1 VSTRIL
7 IAGVAVL
14 AVGGAVVAARQE
26 APPVSGQQ
34 VESKT
39 GVEPTTIQVDPEVDA
54 ELKRQVNLFEG
65 LLRQAVEHGGQR
77 LAQWASGIAPGV
89 RLEQASNP
97 VIQAVPLPDGS
108 LIFNVQVPEILQ
120 TAVMLFKDMQRPQP
134 GARPVSTLP
143 PGSGRVGG
151 TGVVPDD
158 RMAGRVPDPGLDPDR
173 RYSNYVR
180 ETLIDALL
188 EGSAVLQLRSGQWLT
203 VAASGVD
210 DAFVSSNPLYR
221 NPSRKLVLS
230 IKADDLLAFRRQDIS
245 RDEARSRIL
254 ERRF

>member
-1 VSTRIL
+1 L
-7 IAGVAVL
+7 IAGVAAL
-14 AVGGAVVAARQE
+14 AVGGSVVAARQE

-39 GVEPTTIQVDPEVDA
+39 GVEPTTIQVDAAAAA
-54 ELKRQVNLFEG
+54 ELKRQVTLFEG
-65 LLRQAVEHGGQR
+65 LLRQAVEQGGQR
-77 LAQWASGIAPGV
+77 LAQWAWGVAPGV
-89 RLEQASNP
+89 KLAQASNP
-97 VIQAVPLPDGS
+97 VIQTVPLPDGS
-108 LIFNVQVPEILQ
+108 LVFNVQVPEILQ
-120 TAVMLFKDMQRPQP
+120 TAVMLFVDMQRPQP
-134 GARPVSTLP
+134 GARPVSTPP

-158 RMAGRVPDPGLDPDR
+158 RMASRVPDPGLDPDR
-173 RYSNYVR
+173 RYSDYVR

-188 EGSAVLQLRSGQWLT
+188 EGSAVLQLRPGQLLT

-210 DAFVSSNPLYR
+210 DAFVSANSLYR

-230 IKADDLLAFRRQDIS
+230 IKADDLIALRSQEIT